1 MLLYGREWTRREIE
15 AYVGKIEN
23 IAGVQKYGYSEGP
36 ESGVD
41 MIQVRTASGLTYN
54 VNASHALD
62 ISSTEFRGVPI
73 SWQAIIGE
81 VHPAYFESTGLGFL
95 RSAAGGLLMTCG
107 LSQVGSPTEDDNEK
121 LGLHGRVH
129 HTPARQVVAEGNW
142 INDEYELRI
151 RGIIEESR
159 IMGEHLRLIREIKS
173 RVGENKIIIND
184 IVENT
189 GFHTVPH
196 MILYHFN
203 FGFPLMM
210 DGSEITIPSNKIVA
224 RDKGI
229 SVESYDRWLAPEVGF
244 EEQVYYHSDFK
255 ITSTD
260 LEKKKM
266 TNVLIK
272 NPHFP
277 VMHQQD
283 RHSLISVRLSWNV
296 DALPNLVQ
304 WKMPGAGTYVLGLE
318 PSNCFVEG
326 RAAER
331 AKGTLVNLAPGEKKN
346 YFLEL
351 EISAGNMGD

>member
-1 MLLYGREWTRREIE
+1 MFLYGRKWTRREIE

-23 IAGVQKYGYSEGP
+23 IAGVQKYCYSEGP

-73 SWQAIIGE
+73 SWQAINGE

-189 GFHTVPH
+189 GFHAVPH

-229 SVESYDRWLAPEVGF
+229 SVESYDRWLTPEVGF
-244 EEQVYYHSDFK
+244 EEQVYYHSNFEV
-255 ITSTD
+255 TSSNV
-260 LEKKKM
+260 EKKKL

-272 NPHFP
+272 NPYFP
-277 VMHQQD
+277 VAHQQD
-283 RHSLISVRLSWNV
+283 SHSLISVRLSWDV
-296 DALPNLVQ
+296 DALQNLVQ

-326 RAAER
+326 RTAER
-331 AKGTLVNLAPGEKKN
+331 EKGTLVNLEPGEQKS
-346 YFLEL
+346 YYLEL
-351 EISAGNMGD
+351 EILTE